1 MRKLER
7 SALMPFAAAD
17 LYGLVADVAS
27 YPEFLPGCV
36 SAQLQSDE
44 LVGDDGQRLVRARVG
59 FRVSA
64 LSDSFATENRMQL
77 GRRIEMRLLEGPF
90 RQLEGVWEFQALDER
105 ACKVSLA
112 LSVDFAS
119 RIMEATLAPWM
130 DRAVNGIID
139 AFRQRAEQRLVRG

>member
-1 MRKLER
+1 MRTLDR

-17 LYGLVADVAS
+17 LFGLVADVAS

-36 SAQLQSDE
+36 SAQIESDAAE
-44 LVGDDGQRLVRARVG
+44 GEGVRRVRARVG

-64 LSDSFATENRMQL
+64 LSDSFATENLMHD
-77 GRRIEMRLLEGPF
+77 GRRIEMRLLQGPF
-90 RQLEGVWEFQALDER
+90 RKLEGVWEFTVLDER

-112 LSVDFAS
+112 LTVDFAS

>member
-17 LYGLVADVAS
+17 LFGLVADVAA
-27 YPEFLPGCV
+27 YPEFLPGCS
-36 SAQLQSDE
+36 SALIESDE
-44 LVGDDGQRLVRARVG
+44 FVEGGERVVRARLG

-64 LSDSFATENRMQL
+64 LSDSFATENRMQH
-77 GRRIEMRLLEGPF
+77 GQRIQMRLLQGPF
-90 RQLEGVWEFQALDER
+90 RQLEGVWEFRVLDER

-112 LSVDFAS
+112 LSVDFSS

-139 AFRQRAEQRLVRG
+139 AFRQRAEQRLGRG

>member
-1 MRKLER
+1 MRTLER

-17 LYGLVADVAS
+17 LFGLVADVGA

-36 SAQLQSDE
+36 SAQIESDE
-44 LVGDDGQRLVRARVG
+44 PLADGCRRVRARVG

-64 LSDSFATENRMQL
+64 LSDSFATENLMQH
-77 GRRIEMRLLEGPF
+77 GTRIEMRLVQGPF
-90 RQLEGVWEFQALDER
+90 RKLEGVWDFQVLDER

-112 LSVDFAS
+112 LTVDFAS

-139 AFRQRAEQRLVRG
+139 AFRQRAEQRLTRG

>member
-1 MRKLER
+1 MRTLER

-17 LYGLVADVAS
+17 LYALVADVAA

-36 SAQLQSDE
+36 SAQVESDAPVE
-44 LVGDDGQRLVRARVG
+44 DGWRLVRARVG

-64 LSDSFATENRMQL
+64 LSDSFATENRMLPGQ
-77 GRRIEMRLLEGPF
+77 RIEMRLLQGPF
-90 RQLEGVWEFQALDER
+90 RQLEGVWEFRVLDER

-112 LSVDFAS
+112 LTVDFAS
-119 RIMEATLAPWM
+119 RLMEATLAPWM

-139 AFRQRAEQRLVRG
+139 AVRQRAEQRLVRG

>member
-17 LYGLVADVAS
+17 LYGLVADVAA

-36 SAQLQSDE
+36 SAQIESDE
-44 LVGDDGQRLVRARVG
+44 LLQSGERLVRARLG

-64 LSDSFATENRMQL
+64 LSDSFATENRMQP
-77 GRRIEMRLLEGPF
+77 GRRIEMRLLQGPF
-90 RQLEGVWEFQALDER
+90 RQLEGVWEFLALDER

>member
-1 MRKLER
+1 MRTLDR

-17 LYGLVADVAS
+17 LFALVADVAA

-36 SAQLQSDE
+36 SAQIESEEALA
-44 LVGDDGQRLVRARVG
+44 DDQRRVRARLG

-64 LSDSFATENRMQL
+64 LSDSFATENL
-77 GRRIEMRLLEGPF
+77 LLAGRRIEMRLLQGPF
-90 RQLEGVWEFQALDER
+90 RKLEGVWEFKALDPR

-119 RIMEATLAPWM
+119 RIMEATLAPAM
-130 DRAVNGIID
+130 DRAVNGIIE